1 MKILITGNRG
11 FIGSHA
17 ERFWRKT
24 GHDIVTYEWQQDQL
38 PRIQGLDWVFHF
50 GAISSTTETDVAK
63 VMRQNY
69 DFSVWLYQEC
79 RKYEVD
85 MQWSS
90 SASVYGL
97 GTEYKETSPVD
108 PRSPYSWSK
117 YLFEHYV
124 EQNPTHRRCQG
135 FRYFNV
141 HGDHETHKGSQ
152 ASPYHQFSLQAQTTR
167 IIKVFEGSEN
177 FLRDFVPVETVIA
190 TQFQFVHQGITENG
204 IWNIGTGTV
213 KSFQEVAQ
221 EIAAKY
227 NATIE
232 TVPFP
237 KHLEYSYQKYTCA
250 DLTKLH
256 STLK

>member
-1 MKILITGNRG
+1 
-11 FIGSHA
+11 
-17 ERFWRKT
+17 
-24 GHDIVTYEWQQDQL
+24 
-38 PRIQGLDWVFHF
+38 
-50 GAISSTTETDVAK
+50 
-63 VMRQNY
+63 
-69 DFSVWLYQEC
+69 
-79 RKYEVD
+79 
-85 MQWSS
+85 
-90 SASVYGL
+90 
-97 GTEYKETSPVD
+97 
-108 PRSPYSWSK
+108 
-117 YLFEHYV
+117 
-124 EQNPTHRRCQG
+124 
-135 FRYFNV
+135 
-141 HGDHETHKGSQ
+141 
-152 ASPYHQFSLQAQTTR
+152 
-167 IIKVFEGSEN
+167 
-177 FLRDFVPVETVIA
+177 VIA

>member
-190 TQFQFVHQGITENG
+190 TQFQFVRQGITENG
-204 IWNIGTGTV
+204 IWNIGNGTV

-250 DLTKLH
+250 DLTKLN